1 MSAANPERVTST
13 PPPGTGATAPYYPP
27 PAYPPPPSQSS
38 STDPKAA
45 ASVVFAILGLIFAL
59 PLGLPGM
66 IAGPIAYFLGR
77 GARTRI
83 IESGG
88 TIGGMGVAN
97 TGRVLGIITTAVG
110 AVVTLLWLI
119 VIFNAFN
126 DVGTG
131 GE

>member
-1 MSAANPERVTST
+1 MGS
-13 PPPGTGATAPYYPP
+13 PPAPGAVAPAPYYPP

-38 STDPKAA
+38 VTDPKAVA
-45 ASVVFAILGLIFAL
+45 AVVFAILGFVFAL

-66 IAGPIAYFLGR
+66 IAGPIAYFLGK
-77 GARTRI
+77 GSRTRI

-88 TIGGMGVAN
+88 TIGGMGLAN
-97 TGRVLGIITTAVG
+97 TGRILGIVTTAVG

-119 VIFNAFN
+119 VVFNALN
-126 DVGTG
+126 DFIGTTG